1 MKRFSWRTNLI
12 LFLIAASLL
21 FYLINYLIFR
31 DPPFMLRL
39 LTLQLGFVPISV
51 ILITLFLNQL
61 LVRREKRSR
70 LEKLNMV
77 IGTFFGEV
85 GTALLKSFSDFNP
98 CRDELSKE
106 LIITN
111 DWSDQ
116 DFASAREY
124 FKNYDYSIEIQVDYL
139 EKLRSFLLEKRI
151 FLLRLLENPNL
162 LEHESFTDLLWAIT
176 HLTEELAYREDIR
189 KLPDTDYEHL
199 ANDTKRAYGLLVS
212 QWVDYMQ
219 HMKGSYPY
227 LFSLA
232 IRTNPLDPNAS
243 VEVRRVIPSP

>member
-1 MKRFSWRTNLI
+1 MKRFSWRTNLV
-12 LFLIAASLL
+12 LLLIAASLF

-61 LVRREKRSR
+61 LVRRERRSR

-77 IGTFFGEV
+77 IGAFFSEV
-85 GTALLKSFSDFNP
+85 GTTLLKSFSDFNP
-98 CRDELSKE
+98 HRDKISKE
-106 LIITN
+106 LVITS

-116 DFASAREY
+116 DFADVHGY
-124 FKNYDYSIEIQVDYL
+124 FRNYDFSIEMQIDYL
-139 EKLRSFLLEKRI
+139 EELRSLLIEKRG

-162 LEHESFTDLLWAIT
+162 LEHESFTDLLWAIF
-176 HLTEELAYREDIR
+176 HLTEELAHREDVR

-212 QWVDYMQ
+212 EWIAYMQ
-219 HMKGSYPY
+219 HLRDSYPY

-232 IRTNPLDPNAS
+232 VRTNPLDPRAS
-243 VEVRRVIPSP
+243 VEVR

>member
-1 MKRFSWRTNLI
+1 MKRFSWRANLI
-12 LFLIAASLL
+12 LFLVAVSLL

-77 IGTFFGEV
+77 IGAFFSEV
-85 GTALLKSFSDFNP
+85 GTTLLKSFSDFNP
-98 CRDELSKE
+98 HRDKLSKE
-106 LIITN
+106 LIVTN

-116 DFASAREY
+116 DFAGAQEHFRD
-124 FKNYDYSIEIQVDYL
+124 YDYKIEMQMDYL
-139 EKLRSFLLEKRI
+139 EELRSFLIQKRV

-162 LEHESFTDLLWAIT
+162 LEHESFTDLLWAIF
-176 HLTEELAYREDIR
+176 HLTEELAYREDVR
-189 KLPDTDYEHL
+189 KLPDTDYAHL

-212 QWVDYMQ
+212 GWLAYMQ
-219 HMKGSYPY
+219 HLRDGYPY
-227 LFSLA
+227 FYSLA
-232 IRTNPLDPNAS
+232 IRTNPLDPDAS
-243 VEVRRVIPSP
+243 VEVR

>member
-61 LVRREKRSR
+61 LVRREKRNR

-77 IGTFFGEV
+77 IGAFFSEV
-85 GTALLKSFSDFNP
+85 GTTLLKSFSGFNP
-98 CRDELSKE
+98 RRDELSKE

-111 DWSDQ
+111 GWSDQ
-116 DFASAREY
+116 QFAGASEY
-124 FKNYDYSIEIQVDYL
+124 FRNYDYRIEIQTDYL
-139 EKLRSFLLEKRI
+139 EELRSFLIGKRG

-162 LEHESFTDLLWAIT
+162 LEHESFTDLLWAIF
-176 HLTEELAYREDIR
+176 HLTEELAHRTDIR
-189 KLPDTDYEHL
+189 NLPDTDYEHL

-219 HMKGSYPY
+219 HMKNSYPY
-227 LFSLA
+227 LYSLA
-232 IRTNPLDPNAS
+232 IRTNPLDPKAS
-243 VEVRRVIPSP
+243 VEVS

>member
-1 MKRFSWRTNLI
+1 MRRFTWRTNLI
-12 LFLIAASLL
+12 LSLIAASLF
-21 FYLINYLIFR
+21 FYLINYLVFR

-61 LVRREKRSR
+61 LVRRERRSR

-77 IGTFFGEV
+77 IGAFFSEV
-85 GTALLKSFSDFNP
+85 GTTLLKAFSDFNP
-98 CRDELSKE
+98 YRDKISKE

-111 DWSDQ
+111 DWSGR
-116 DFASAREY
+116 DFASAQEHFR
-124 FKNYDYSIEIQVDYL
+124 NYDFKIDMQMDYL
-139 EKLRSFLLEKRI
+139 EELRSILIEKRG

-162 LEHESFTDLLWAIT
+162 LEHESFTDLLWAIF
-176 HLTEELAYREDIR
+176 HLTEELAHRVDIR

-199 ANDTKRAYGLLVS
+199 SNDMKRAYGLLVS
-212 QWVDYMQ
+212 EWIAYMQ

-243 VEVRRVIPSP
+243 PEVK